1 MKQPTSHYSQI
12 PQTERPM
19 ETFPQ
24 PRTIPEAWDM
34 SDMNADRKTGFDL
47 TSTEEKTTETGKND
61 KWENH

>member
-1 MKQPTSHYSQI
+1 MMKPTSHYSQI

-34 SDMNADRKTGFDL
+34 TDMNDNTKPGSDL
-47 TSTEEKTTETGKND
+47 TNTTEDTKETGSD
-61 KWENH
+61 KWDNH

>member
-34 SDMNADRKTGFDL
+34 SDMDSDKKTGFDL
-47 TSTEEKTTETGKND
+47 TSTTENQNNETGKD
-61 KWENH
+61 KWDNH

>member
-1 MKQPTSHYSQI
+1 MKPAQYSQI

-34 SDMNADRKTGFDL
+34 SDMFTSEEAGFDHNN
-47 TSTEEKTTETGKND
+47 TAETTEETGSE
-61 KWENH
+61 KWEAH